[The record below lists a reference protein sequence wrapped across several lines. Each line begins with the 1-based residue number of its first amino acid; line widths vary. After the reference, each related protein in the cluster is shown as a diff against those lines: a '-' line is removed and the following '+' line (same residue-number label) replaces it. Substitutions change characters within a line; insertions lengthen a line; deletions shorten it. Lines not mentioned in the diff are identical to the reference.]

1 MIDTR
6 TPSLTA
12 TIRVALA
19 EDHAMVRE
27 GLTRLV
33 REIPNVELV
42 GVAEDGHEAVQLV
55 EMLEPDVILLDITMP
70 RLGGLGVL
78 SRIAAD
84 HPRTHAIMLS
94 MHDNEEY
101 VAQALKA
108 GARGYLLKDS
118 DLAELALAIRS
129 VVRGGSYLTPA
140 VSRQVIRDFTDG
152 QRRPDGPFERL
163 TPRQTEIA
171 QLIAEGHRNAEI
183 AGILGTS
190 IKTVETHRTQ
200 LMARLGV
207 HDVAGLVRYA
217 IRVGLVPADK

>member
-1 MIDTR
+1 MDVRLQPPT
-6 TPSLTA
+6 T

-19 EDHAMVRE
+19 EDHVMVRE

-33 REIPNVELV
+33 RELPNVDLV
-42 GVAEDGHEAVQLV
+42 GVAEDGYEAVQLV
-55 EMLEPDVILLDITMP
+55 EMLEPDILLLDITMP
-70 RLGGLGVL
+70 SLGGLGVL
-78 SRIAAD
+78 ARITAD

-101 VAQALKA
+101 VAQALRA
-108 GARGYLLKDS
+108 GARGYLLKNS
-118 DLAELALAIRS
+118 DLAELGLAIRA
-129 VVRGGSYLTPA
+129 VMRGGSYLTPA
-140 VSRQVIRDFTDG
+140 VSRQVIRDFTSG
-152 QRRPDGPFERL
+152 QVRADSPFDRL

-171 QLIAEGHRNAEI
+171 QLVAEGHRNAEI
-183 AGILGTS
+183 AAILGTS